1 MNNTYKK
8 ITDKFLSIENKYK
21 LLDQKIKGV
30 YFWQIS
36 RVNIYLEIKN
46 KILNGNNLI
55 EKNILK
61 KRLKHLPRRLFINS
75 ILLNPFFTKKKNEII
90 IFSSGR
96 LYNDGNKTIDI
107 YTDYLCEDLDKE
119 GISYT
124 KYETNYLN
132 DHILSKRQRNKHIDF
147 IVLFSKL
154 IRFLYS
160 TKLNDKEYSLIESIR
175 KDINENFGIEIN
187 ILSII
192 KSDIKSFKSQYHLY
206 KLLFKLE
213 KPKEIFIVNS
223 SDKPYIIAA
232 AKDQKIIINELQH
245 GLISDCDII
254 NNFPYIKPN
263 SLEYFPTRFFMW
275 NNIDMCYASLPLSKD
290 NIIPF
295 RNKHIDKWLQKT
307 TNINKEKNTI
317 LVISQPFESL
327 NILEY
332 IENNISQLKEYKFI
346 YKIHPA
352 ENKDIIKQM
361 IEKMI
366 IKYTNIYI
374 IEDEEPIY
382 SLLKKAE
389 YVLGVYSSA
398 LFEAPLFK
406 CKIILLN
413 LEGVE
418 MSLPLINNNKAK
430 LLDLNRSL
438 PSALY
443 NTLQF
448 PTTGNGYLV

>member
-1 MNNTYKK
+1 MNNTSKK
-8 ITDKFLSIENKYK
+8 NIDKFLSIENKYK
-21 LLDQKIKGV
+21 LLDQKIRGV

-55 EKNILK
+55 EKNNFENNLK
-61 KRLKHLPRRLFINS
+61 YLPRRLFINS

-96 LYNDGNKTIDI
+96 LYNDGNKNIDI

-132 DHILSKRQRNKHIDF
+132 DAVLSKKLFKTKHIDF

-154 IRFLYS
+154 TRLFYN
-160 TKLNDKEYSLIESIR
+160 TKLNDKEIYLIELIR
-175 KDINENFGIEIN
+175 KEINENFKIEID
-187 ILSII
+187 IFSII
-192 KSDIKSFKSQYHLY
+192 KRDIRNFKSQYFFY
-206 KLLFKLE
+206 KLLFKLI
-213 KPKEIFIVNS
+213 KPKEIYIVNS

-232 AKDQKIIINELQH
+232 AKKQKITVNELQH
-245 GLISDCDII
+245 GLISDCDIV
-254 NNFPYIKPN
+254 NNFPDTEPDL
-263 SLEYFPTRFFMW
+263 LEYFPSRFFKW
-275 NNIDMCYASLPLSKD
+275 NNIDMCYAKLPLSKD
-290 NIIPF
+290 NIVPF
-295 RNKHIDKWLQKT
+295 KNKHLDKWIRKT
-307 TNINKEKNTI
+307 INIVKEKNTI

-332 IENNISQLKEYKFI
+332 IENNISQLKDYKFI

-352 ENKDIIKQM
+352 EEKQIIKK
-361 IEKMI
+361 IGEKLI
-366 IKYTNIYI
+366 AKYTNIYF
-374 IEDEEPIY
+374 IENEESIY
-382 SLLKKAE
+382 YLLKKSE

-398 LFEAPLFK
+398 LFEAQLFE
-406 CKIILLN
+406 CKIILLD

-418 MSLPLINNNKAK
+418 MSLPLIKNNKAK
-430 LLDLNRSL
+430 LLNFNSSLRSVL
-438 PSALY
+438 
-443 NTLQF
+443 
-448 PTTGNGYLV
+448 